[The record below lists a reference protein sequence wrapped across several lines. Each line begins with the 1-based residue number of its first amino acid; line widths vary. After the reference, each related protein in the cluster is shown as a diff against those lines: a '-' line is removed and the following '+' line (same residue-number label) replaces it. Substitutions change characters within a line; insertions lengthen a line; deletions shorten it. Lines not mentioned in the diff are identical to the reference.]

1 MENLT
6 NENVFVGAA
15 VRYRDEDWQVVKV
28 NKKTVYISQSKNF
41 IEWWNDR
48 PKGMVWKKFCN
59 RYGATMVSYSGIEID
74 EVEVSRGRDFVK
86 EQEKRKKEK
95 RFLDSHEEKEVEKR
109 FKMFKKGKGFG
120 GPITTELG
128 HGIITVIVN
137 ASPDGMILLRKRQ
150 AYFFY
155 DIYKNKY
162 FLFKML
168 GEKKKFE
175 WPTKEVA

>member
-1 MENLT
+1 MDYKRKLPVDTYRGIINYYRYYIEDINKYVPSDHLITIDDFSRIVKNHDALESILYYFMLT
-6 NENVFVGAA
+6 YDDYE
-15 VRYRDEDWQVVKV
+15 
-28 NKKTVYISQSKNF
+28 T
-41 IEWWNDR
+41 
-48 PKGMVWKKFCN
+48 
-59 RYGATMVSYSGIEID
+59 EIN

-86 EQEKRKKEK
+86 EQERRKKEK
-95 RFLDSHEEKEVEKR
+95 RFLDSHEEKEVKIR

-155 DIYKNKY
+155 DIYKNRY
-162 FLFKML
+162 SLFKMM

-175 WPTKEVA
+175 WPKEEVA